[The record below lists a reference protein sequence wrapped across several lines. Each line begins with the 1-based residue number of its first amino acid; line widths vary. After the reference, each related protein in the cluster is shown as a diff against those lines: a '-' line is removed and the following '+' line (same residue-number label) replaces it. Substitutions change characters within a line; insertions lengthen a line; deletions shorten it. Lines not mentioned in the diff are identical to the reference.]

1 MTEQPQ
7 ILALPDGRF
16 FSRAV
21 GLLPHCAGVSAGHPE
36 CTAPDVCSDV
46 FRLDTRLGIL
56 EAESP

>member
-16 FSRAV
+16 FSRTV

>member
-1 MTEQPQ
+1 MTDQPQ
-7 ILALPDGRF
+7 ILTLTYGRSF
-16 FSRAV
+16 ESSLAP
-21 GLLPHCAGVSAGHPE
+21 PHCSGVSAGHPE